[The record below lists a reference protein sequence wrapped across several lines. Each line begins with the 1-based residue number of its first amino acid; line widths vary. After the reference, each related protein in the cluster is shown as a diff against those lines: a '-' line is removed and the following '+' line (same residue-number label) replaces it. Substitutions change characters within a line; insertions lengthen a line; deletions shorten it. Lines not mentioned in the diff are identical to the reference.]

1 MMHCTALWRFCKRW
15 VHDLG
20 VCANARTSTRP
31 IFSFFFHVL
40 SPSYFPP
47 LFDYDRFLFY
57 LYSFLWILQT
67 RFLYARLLKTHLMSC
82 MYGYTCRFII

>member
-1 MMHCTALWRFCKRW
+1 MIW
-15 VHDLG
+15 VYVPMLG
-20 VCANARTSTRP
+20 LRHGLF
-31 IFSFFFHVL
+31 FSFFFHVL
-40 SPSYFPP
+40 SPSYLPP
-47 LFDYDRFLFY
+47 LFDYDRFIFY